1 MTPKPKIKTYSFKEV
16 FQKETPA
23 FKLLIKAYKKEMK
36 RLKSKKKLKMKA
48 IKAWAILSS
57 DFNPYSQP
65 DGYEMLVYLRKKD
78 AEKKNEGMD
87 ENIVKAEI
95 KIIQI

>member
-1 MTPKPKIKTYSFKEV
+1 
-16 FQKETPA
+16 
-23 FKLLIKAYKKEMK
+23 
-36 RLKSKKKLKMKA
+36 MKA

-87 ENIVKAEI
+87 ENIVKVEI
-95 KIIQI
+95 KITQI